1 MVAVFITLTKII
13 LYDKEQYP
21 SLFYSK
27 EELNSMNNVR
37 LITKPLIHLSGFRF
51 LMYIRS
57 NVREEASLVRR
68 ARTADAELEKDV
80 KVIKMKQIY
89 RAGYNFLCT
98 VYSLWSWHS
107 A

>member
-1 MVAVFITLTKII
+1 
-13 LYDKEQYP
+13 
-21 SLFYSK
+21 
-27 EELNSMNNVR
+27 MNNVR

>member
-1 MVAVFITLTKII
+1 
-13 LYDKEQYP
+13 
-21 SLFYSK
+21 
-27 EELNSMNNVR
+27 MNNVR

-98 VYSLWSWHS
+98 VYSLSSWHS